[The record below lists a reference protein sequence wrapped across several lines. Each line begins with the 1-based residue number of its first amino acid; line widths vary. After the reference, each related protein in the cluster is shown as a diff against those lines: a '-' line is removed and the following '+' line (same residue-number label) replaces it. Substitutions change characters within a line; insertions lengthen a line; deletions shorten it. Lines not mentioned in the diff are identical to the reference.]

1 VELFALKPD
10 PVRFL
15 FPGLV
20 AAVFLTHLVW
30 EIFDDRPPVWDMAYH
45 QLMGWR
51 HLEAWLE
58 GTLIQQFYQLSS
70 YYPPLYYL
78 LEAAVLRVTGDT
90 QFLPLLA
97 NLPGLVM
104 TSLFTFLIARRLMGV
119 GAASLAGILP
129 LLFPLVAWTSRESL
143 LDLTLT
149 GLVAAG
155 VWVIV
160 KSDLLK
166 KAWSSVALGL
176 IMAAGMLI
184 KWTFAP
190 FLFFP
195 VVFALLVS
203 KDRVT
208 PLGRFLV
215 ALLIA
220 VPPVAAWYLPNL
232 GILME
237 RFQATTTA
245 AALEG
250 DPSVLSPLS
259 WIYYPRSLAGYYL
272 FLPLTLLLVAGLVRF
287 TYWEEDEHPHFALA
301 LTGAWLGGGLIL
313 MTLLEAKDPRYIMP
327 LVSPLAILLVYP
339 WRGKPKFLTV
349 VGALA
354 VFQFFTVSFNV
365 LGSPVRVALWD
376 LPEEEAHRSVRQEW
390 VLYQTSYFGV
400 VGPPEREDW
409 GYAEI
414 GAVLPEE
421 SKVGFVPDTTRFH
434 PAALELFAVR
444 RGHDLEVLRLGIS
457 PVADEIIRQ
466 FDYIVGK
473 TGDQGISYITPYNEE
488 VYRRLEEMNWP
499 VVQSL
504 ELPDQ
509 SEAKVWQNPTRSP

>member
-1 VELFALKPD
+1 
-10 PVRFL
+10 
-15 FPGLV
+15 LV
-20 AAVFLTHLVW
+20 
-30 EIFDDRPPVWDMAYH
+30 
-45 QLMGWR
+45 
-51 HLEAWLE
+51 
-58 GTLIQQFYQLSS
+58 
-70 YYPPLYYL
+70 
-78 LEAAVLRVTGDT
+78 
-90 QFLPLLA
+90 
-97 NLPGLVM
+97 
-104 TSLFTFLIARRLMGV
+104 
-119 GAASLAGILP
+119 
-129 LLFPLVAWTSRESL
+129 
-143 LDLTLT
+143 
-149 GLVAAG
+149 
-155 VWVIV
+155 
-160 KSDLLK
+160 
-166 KAWSSVALGL
+166 
-176 IMAAGMLI
+176 
-184 KWTFAP
+184 
-190 FLFFP
+190 
-195 VVFALLVS
+195 
-203 KDRVT
+203 
-208 PLGRFLV
+208 
-215 ALLIA
+215 
-220 VPPVAAWYLPNL
+220 
-232 GILME
+232 
-237 RFQATTTA
+237 
-245 AALEG
+245 
-250 DPSVLSPLS
+250 
-259 WIYYPRSLAGYYL
+259 
-272 FLPLTLLLVAGLVRF
+272 
-287 TYWEEDEHPHFALA
+287 
-301 LTGAWLGGGLIL
+301 L

-400 VGPPEREDW
+400 VGPPESEDW